1 MIKLQLS
8 FLILAFAGTFSYAQ
22 HTITGE
28 FPVLK
33 GSKVIL
39 KGFNG
44 FDTYLI
50 DSSRVNDKGVFMLK
64 YSESDIGM
72 GILSDDENRPYIIV
86 LSGEDIRLKGELI
99 SMPESVS
106 ITAGEENLIFAK
118 YAAEHPRRQ
127 QILSAWE
134 FLKKKYETDSLF
146 ISHSE
151 TKKAIETEIGRLN
164 NEDHDFLRALDKNS
178 YMAWYLPVRKLVGS
192 IPYVAQYKTE
202 DIPATIAG
210 LRKLDYTDKRLWKS
224 GTYREALEG
233 LYWLIENMGKPLD
246 SVYREMNIATD
257 HLIANLSNNEEKLN
271 IVTNYL
277 FGLLEKH
284 SLFEAAEYLSV
295 KVLTQNSCTIT
306 DNLARQLETYRAMKK
321 GNTAPDIFFADDVIR
336 KGIEQSAAKLS
347 EIKAKKTL
355 VVFGASWCP
364 NCKDEL
370 SQLSSKYELF
380 KSSGI
385 EVLFVSLDTDKEAFT
400 KFSGSLPF
408 TSICDYKKWD
418 SKAAKD
424 YFVIG
429 TPTMFLLDN
438 SRKILLRPN
447 SVKHLSAWLES
458 NN

>member
-28 FPVLK
+28 FPALK
-33 GSKVIL
+33 GGKVIL

-44 FDTYLI
+44 FDTYII
-50 DSSRVNDKGVFMLK
+50 DSTRVSEQGNFKLK
-64 YSESDIGM
+64 YSDKDRGM
-72 GILSDDENRPYIIV
+72 GFLSDDENRPYIIV

-106 ITAGEENLIFAK
+106 ITAGVENLIFAR
-118 YAAEHPRRQ
+118 YAVEHPRRQ
-127 QILSAWE
+127 QMLSAWE
-134 FLKKKYETDSLF
+134 FLKKNYSADSLF
-146 ISHSE
+146 KNHDAP
-151 TKKAIETEIGRLN
+151 KKAIDAEIGRLN
-164 NEDHDFLRALDKNS
+164 DEDKEFLRSLGKKS
-178 YMAWYLPVRKLVGS
+178 YVSWYLPVRRLVGS

-210 LRKLDYTDKRLWKS
+210 LKTLDYTDKRFWKS

-233 LYWLIENMGKPLD
+233 LYWLIENMGQPLD
-246 SVYREMNIATD
+246 SVYREMNTATD
-257 HLIANLSNNEEKLN
+257 HLIANLSNDEEKLN

-284 SLFEAAEYLSV
+284 SLFETAEYLSV

-347 EIKAKKTL
+347 DIKAKKTL

-385 EVLFVSLDTDKEAFT
+385 EVLFVSLDTDKQAFT
-400 KFSGSLPF
+400 KFADSFPF
-408 TSICDYKKWD
+408 TCICDYKKWD
-418 SKAAKD
+418 SKAARD

-438 SRKILLRPN
+438 NRKILLRPN
-447 SVKHLSAWLES
+447 SVKHLLAWLES